1 MRVCDW
7 LSRDVVGRHE
17 VVMVS
22 VGCVAEPALED
33 RQRAPPVAELLERA
47 IPGIVGVRP
56 GAFLDSIRAVSSP
69 SGGG

>member
-1 MRVCDW
+1 
-7 LSRDVVGRHE
+7 
-17 VVMVS
+17 MVS